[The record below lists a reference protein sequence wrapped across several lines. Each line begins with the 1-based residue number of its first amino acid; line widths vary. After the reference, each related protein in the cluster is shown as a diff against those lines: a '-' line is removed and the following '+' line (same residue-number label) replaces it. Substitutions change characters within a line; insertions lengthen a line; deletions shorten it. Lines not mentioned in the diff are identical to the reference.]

1 MLGSRVRAP
10 KGALKTPFH
19 ATLWHM
25 GARKGARF
33 YKRPCFFFICGGK
46 VSPKGKNWAREIA
59 TATCVLKRFP
69 RTSHPKFIMTC
80 ANRAFL
86 LTGKNSHDGV
96 GCIKTSLRLLTSP
109 AGVEPLEVRFAHP
122 VRLAPDT
129 HSQGHGRPCLQ
140 SLHPRRAFP
149 ATWFI
154 FCDSFWIF
162 IWCRL
167 KRFPRTK
174 HIFKASLYRLK
185 RFLGTKS
192 ETDTSTS
199 PFSGFR
205 ARETGVKEKNRV
217 MGNRHSR
224 VHTKTS
230 PPDRVRTKTFSAHV
244 TPEICHD
251 VRKSGVFT
259 HERIG

>member
-1 MLGSRVRAP
+1 MFIPDHVRT
-10 KGALKTPFH
+10 KTFSAHITPEICH
-19 ATLWHM
+19 DV
-25 GARKGARF
+25 RKSGVF
-33 YKRPCFFFICGGK
+33 
-46 VSPKGKNWAREIA
+46 
-59 TATCVLKRFP
+59 T
-69 RTSHPKFIMTC
+69 H
-80 ANRAFL
+80 
-86 LTGKNSHDGV
+86 GKNSHDGV

-109 AGVEPLEVRFAHP
+109 EGVEPLEVRFAHP

-140 SLHPRRAFP
+140 RLHPLRAFP
-149 ATWFI
+149 ATWII

-162 IWCRL
+162 IWYRL

-205 ARETGVKEKNRV
+205 ARETEGQRKKTGSW
-217 MGNRHSR
+217 GNRHS
-224 VHTKTS
+224 
-230 PPDRVRTKTFSAHV
+230 RVRTKTFSTHV

-259 HERIG
+259 HEKVRPETSHASGRTDESINLICQVSIKR

>member
-1 MLGSRVRAP
+1 
-10 KGALKTPFH
+10 
-19 ATLWHM
+19 
-25 GARKGARF
+25 
-33 YKRPCFFFICGGK
+33 
-46 VSPKGKNWAREIA
+46 
-59 TATCVLKRFP
+59 
-69 RTSHPKFIMTC
+69 MTC

-129 HSQGHGRPCLQ
+129 HSQGHGRPCFQ
-140 SLHPRRAFP
+140 RLHPRRAFP
-149 ATWFI
+149 ATWII
-154 FCDSFWIF
+154 FCDSLWIF
-162 IWCRL
+162 IWYRL

-205 ARETGVKEKNRV
+205 ARETGGKEKKPGHGEPAPAACIPKRFQ
-217 MGNRHSR
+217 
-224 VHTKTS
+224 KT
-230 PPDRVRTKTFSAHV
+230 
-244 TPEICHD
+244 
-251 VRKSGVFT
+251 T
-259 HERIG
+259 HPQPRAY

>member
-1 MLGSRVRAP
+1 MYRENVLTCTKCVCP
-10 KGALKTPFH
+10 ALFPLH
-19 ATLWHM
+19 HPCYVSL
-25 GARKGARF
+25 
-33 YKRPCFFFICGGK
+33 RPCLVRTKTFSAHHVAKFRHD
-46 VSPKGKNWAREIA
+46 VRESGVY
-59 TATCVLKRFP
+59 T
-69 RTSHPKFIMTC
+69 H
-80 ANRAFL
+80 
-86 LTGKNSHDGV
+86 GKNSHDGV

-140 SLHPRRAFP
+140 RLHPRRAFP

-162 IWCRL
+162 IWYRL

-205 ARETGVKEKNRV
+205 ARETGGKEKNRV
-217 MGNRHSR
+217 MGNRPTSACALKRFPRTSHPKVNCTPKVGHKTNYYER
-224 VHTKTS
+224 V
-230 PPDRVRTKTFSAHV
+230 
-244 TPEICHD
+244 
-251 VRKSGVFT
+251 
-259 HERIG
+259 

>member
-1 MLGSRVRAP
+1 MRTKTFSTHITPKIHHDVR
-10 KGALKTPFH
+10 KSGVFTH
-19 ATLWHM
+19 
-25 GARKGARF
+25 
-33 YKRPCFFFICGGK
+33 
-46 VSPKGKNWAREIA
+46 
-59 TATCVLKRFP
+59 
-69 RTSHPKFIMTC
+69 
-80 ANRAFL
+80 
-86 LTGKNSHDGV
+86 GKNSHDGV

-109 AGVEPLEVRFAHP
+109 EGVEPLEVRFAHP

-140 SLHPRRAFP
+140 RLHPRRAFP

-167 KRFPRTK
+167 KRFPCTK

-205 ARETGVKEKNRV
+205 ARETGVKEKKPGHGKPAPAACIPKRFQ
-217 MGNRHSR
+217 
-224 VHTKTS
+224 KTTLLRRAFGGS
-230 PPDRVRTKTFSAHV
+230 WSFGT
-244 TPEICHD
+244 E
-251 VRKSGVFT
+251 
-259 HERIG
+259 

>member
-10 KGALKTPFH
+10 KGALKMEIRNGLHFLFIPGLVRTKTFSTHVTPEICH
-19 ATLWHM
+19 DV
-25 GARKGARF
+25 RKSGV
-33 YKRPCFFFICGGK
+33 Y
-46 VSPKGKNWAREIA
+46 
-59 TATCVLKRFP
+59 T
-69 RTSHPKFIMTC
+69 H
-80 ANRAFL
+80 
-86 LTGKNSHDGV
+86 GKNSHDGV

-140 SLHPRRAFP
+140 RLHPRRAFP

-162 IWCRL
+162 IWYRL

-205 ARETGVKEKNRV
+205 ARETGGGGKEKKPGHGKTATAACVLKRFPRTSRPKFIMTCVNRAF
-217 MGNRHSR
+217 SR
-224 VHTKTS
+224 T
-230 PPDRVRTKTFSAHV
+230 
-244 TPEICHD
+244 
-251 VRKSGVFT
+251 RKSARKHHLNPDGLT
-259 HERIG
+259 NQSI

>member
-10 KGALKTPFH
+10 KGALKMEIRNGLHFFVHPQPIGHSGPGNRGQRKKPGHAPHSRVRTKTFSTHVTPKIH
-19 ATLWHM
+19 HDV
-25 GARKGARF
+25 RKSGVF
-33 YKRPCFFFICGGK
+33 
-46 VSPKGKNWAREIA
+46 
-59 TATCVLKRFP
+59 T
-69 RTSHPKFIMTC
+69 H
-80 ANRAFL
+80 
-86 LTGKNSHDGV
+86 GKNSHDGV

-140 SLHPRRAFP
+140 RLHPRRAFP

-154 FCDSFWIF
+154 FCDSLWIF
-162 IWCRL
+162 IWYRL

-205 ARETGVKEKNRV
+205 ARETGVKEKKP
-217 MGNRHSR
+217 G
-224 VHTKTS
+224 
-230 PPDRVRTKTFSAHV
+230 
-244 TPEICHD
+244 HD
-251 VRKSGVFT
+251 VRK
-259 HERIG
+259 

>member
-1 MLGSRVRAP
+1 MTPGICHDVR
-10 KGALKTPFH
+10 KSGVFTH
-19 ATLWHM
+19 
-25 GARKGARF
+25 
-33 YKRPCFFFICGGK
+33 
-46 VSPKGKNWAREIA
+46 
-59 TATCVLKRFP
+59 
-69 RTSHPKFIMTC
+69 
-80 ANRAFL
+80 
-86 LTGKNSHDGV
+86 GKNSHDGV
-96 GCIKTSLRLLTSP
+96 GCIKTSLRLLTNP

-140 SLHPRRAFP
+140 RLHPRRAFP
-149 ATWFI
+149 ATWII
-154 FCDSFWIF
+154 FCDSLWIF
-162 IWCRL
+162 IWYRL

-174 HIFKASLYRLK
+174 HIFKASLCRSK

-205 ARETGVKEKNRV
+205 VRETGVKEKKP
-217 MGNRHSR
+217 GHGE
-224 VHTKTS
+224 
-230 PPDRVRTKTFSAHV
+230 PPPSRVRTKTFSTHV

-259 HERIG
+259 HEKVRPEKSHESGRTDESIILICRVSIKR